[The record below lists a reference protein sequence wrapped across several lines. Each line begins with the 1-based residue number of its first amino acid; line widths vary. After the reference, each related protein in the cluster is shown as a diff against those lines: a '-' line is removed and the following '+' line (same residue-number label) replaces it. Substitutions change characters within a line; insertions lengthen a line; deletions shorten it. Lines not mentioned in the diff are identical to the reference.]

1 MEKKRD
7 FLSLFDVSD
16 RELASLIRRAEELRF
31 LRQMREPHASRP
43 GRMLALIFEKAST
56 RTRVSFEV
64 AIAEL
69 GGHAVVLG
77 RNDSQLGRGEPIKD
91 TARVMAGYCH
101 GIMVRTFGHEGVLE
115 LARYARVPVINGL
128 SDLLHPCQVLADL
141 QTVYSHLAHLAD
153 RANPA
158 DLTHSAS
165 LRGAEVALASA
176 PDVLSVLRSVRYAW
190 VGDGNNMANTW
201 IEAAGLLGLDLA
213 LACPKGYEPN
223 PDVLGRARATRKGSI
238 QLTHD
243 AREAVAGRHVLST
256 DVFASMGK
264 EDEVEARRKAFAG
277 YCLDAKLLAAADA
290 RAIVMHCL
298 PAHRGEEITD
308 EVIEGSASV
317 VWQEAENRLHAQKA
331 LLEWLL
337 P

>member
-1 MEKKRD
+1 MMMTTKRD

-16 RELASLIRRAEELRF
+16 VELAALIRRAEELRF
-31 LRQMREPHASRP
+31 LRRMGEAHATRP

-64 AIAEL
+64 AMTEL

-91 TARVMAGYCH
+91 TARVMARYCH
-101 GIMVRTFGHEGVLE
+101 AIMVRTFGHEGAQE
-115 LARYARVPVINGL
+115 LAAYASVPVINGL
-128 SDLLHPCQVLADL
+128 TDLLHPCQVLADL
-141 QTVYSHLAHLAD
+141 QTVYAHIAERD
-153 RANPA
+153 SGAA
-158 DLTHSAS
+158 GATTGSAS
-165 LRGAEVALASA
+165 
-176 PDVLSVLRSVRYAW
+176 DVLSVLRGVRYAW

-201 IEAAGLLGLDLA
+201 VEAAGLLGLDLA
-213 LACPKGYEPN
+213 LACPNSYEPN
-223 PDVLGRARATRKGSI
+223 QDVLARAKRTGKGKI
-238 QLTHD
+238 HITHD
-243 AREAVAGRHVLST
+243 PREAVAGRHVIST

-264 EDEVEARRKAFAG
+264 EEEAEARRRAFVG
-277 YCLDAKLLAAADA
+277 YCVDQALVATADP
-290 RAIVMHCL
+290 RAIVLHCL

-337 P
+337 R

>member
-1 MEKKRD
+1 MDKKRD

-16 RELASLIRRAEELRF
+16 VELAMLIRRAEELRF
-31 LRQMREPHASRP
+31 LRQMREPHATRP

-64 AIAEL
+64 AIEEL
-69 GGHAVVLG
+69 GGHAVIIG

-91 TARVMAGYCH
+91 TARVMARYCH
-101 GIMVRTFGHEGVLE
+101 GIMVRTFAHEGAQE
-115 LARYARVPVINGL
+115 LAKYASVPVINGL
-128 SDLLHPCQVLADL
+128 TDLLHPCQVLADL
-141 QTVYSHLAHLAD
+141 QTVYAHVAG
-153 RANPA
+153 RTPA
-158 DLTHSAS
+158 
-165 LRGAEVALASA
+165 GQA

-201 IEAAGLLGLDLA
+201 VEAAGLLGLDLA
-213 LACPKGYEPN
+213 LACPKNYEPST
-223 PDVLGRARATRKGSI
+223 DVLARARGTGKGRI
-238 QLTHD
+238 HLTQD
-243 AREAVAGRHVLST
+243 PREAVASRHILST

-264 EDEVEARRKAFAG
+264 ETEVEARRKAFVG
-277 YCLDAKLLAAADA
+277 YCLDRKLVGAADA
-290 RAIVMHCL
+290 QAIVLHCL

-308 EVIEGSASV
+308 EVIEGPASV

>member
-16 RELASLIRRAEELRF
+16 AEFASLIRRAEELRF

-69 GGHAVVLG
+69 GGHAIVMG

-91 TARVMAGYCH
+91 TARVMARYCH
-101 GIMVRTFGHEGVLE
+101 GIMVRTFGHDRVEE
-115 LARYARVPVINGL
+115 LARYASVPVINGL
-128 SDLLHPCQVLADL
+128 TDLLHPCQVLADL
-141 QTVYSHLAHLAD
+141 QTVYAHVAD
-153 RANPA
+153 RQS
-158 DLTHSAS
+158 SATTS
-165 LRGAEVALASA
+165 PSASA
-176 PDVLSVLRSVRYAW
+176 PDVLTVLRSVRYAW

-213 LACPKGYEPN
+213 LACPAEYQPSA
-223 PDVLGRARATRKGSI
+223 DVLARARATGKGRI
-238 QLTHD
+238 HLTHD
-243 AREAVAGRHVLST
+243 PREAVAGRHVLST

-264 EDEVEARRKAFAG
+264 EDEAEARRKAFTG
-277 YCLDAKLLAAADA
+277 YCLDAKLVAAADA
-290 RAIVMHCL
+290 KAIVMHCL

-308 EVIEGSASV
+308 EVIESPASV

-331 LLEWLL
+331 LLEWIL

>member
-1 MEKKRD
+1 MATKRD
-7 FLSLFDVSD
+7 FLSLYDVTD
-16 RELASLIRRAEELRF
+16 VELAALIRRAEELRF

-64 AIAEL
+64 AISEL

-91 TARVMAGYCH
+91 TARVMARYCH
-101 GIMVRTFGHEGVLE
+101 AIMVRTFGHDRVKE
-115 LARYARVPVINGL
+115 LATYASVPVINGL
-128 SDLLHPCQVLADL
+128 TDLLHPCQVLADL
-141 QTVYSHLAHLAD
+141 QTVYAHFAQ
-153 RANPA
+153 
-158 DLTHSAS
+158 HAS
-165 LRGAEVALASA
+165 NGNAA
-176 PDVLSVLRSVRYAW
+176 PDVLPVLRSVRYAW

-213 LACPKGYEPN
+213 LACPKAYEPN
-223 PDVLGRARATRKGSI
+223 AEILARSQSDGKARI
-238 QLTHD
+238 HLTQD
-243 AREAVAGRHVLST
+243 PREAVAGRHVLST

-264 EDEVEARRKAFAG
+264 EDEAEARRQAFAG
-277 YCLDAKLLAAADA
+277 YCLDKQLLAAAA
-290 RAIVMHCL
+290 AKAVVLHCL

-308 EVIEGSASV
+308 EVIEGPASI

-337 P
+337 V

>member
-16 RELASLIRRAEELRF
+16 VEFASLIRRAEELRF

-43 GRMLALIFEKAST
+43 NRMLALIFEKAST

-64 AIAEL
+64 AITEL
-69 GGHAVVLG
+69 GGHAIVMG

-91 TARVMAGYCH
+91 TARVMARYCH
-101 GIMVRTFGHEGVLE
+101 GIMVRTFGHDRVEE
-115 LARYARVPVINGL
+115 LARYASVPVINGL
-128 SDLLHPCQVLADL
+128 TDLLHPCQVLADL
-141 QTVYSHLAHLAD
+141 QTVYGHLANRESLA
-153 RANPA
+153 AP
-158 DLTHSAS
+158 
-165 LRGAEVALASA
+165 A
-176 PDVLSVLRSVRYAW
+176 PDVLTILRSVRYAW

-201 IEAAGLLGLDLA
+201 IEAAGLLGLDLT
-213 LACPKGYEPN
+213 LACPKAYQPSAE
-223 PDVLGRARATRKGSI
+223 VLGRARATGKGRI
-238 QLTHD
+238 QLTQD
-243 AREAVAGRHVLST
+243 AREAVTGRQVLST

-264 EDEVEARRKAFAG
+264 EDEVEARRKAFVG
-277 YCLDAKLLAAADA
+277 YCLDGKLVAAADPK
-290 RAIVMHCL
+290 AIVMHCL

-308 EVIEGSASV
+308 EVIESPASV

>member
-16 RELASLIRRAEELRF
+16 AEFAALVRRAEELRF

-64 AIAEL
+64 ATAEL
-69 GGHAVVLG
+69 GGHAVVIG
-77 RNDSQLGRGEPIKD
+77 RNDSQLGRGEPLKD
-91 TARVMAGYCH
+91 TARVMARYCH
-101 GIMVRTFGHEGVLE
+101 GIMVRTFGHDRVEE
-115 LARYARVPVINGL
+115 IARFSSVPVINGL

-141 QTVYSHLAHLAD
+141 QTVYAHV
-153 RANPA
+153 ANRQTNP
-158 DLTHSAS
+158 S
-165 LRGAEVALASA
+165 LSA
-176 PDVLSVLRSVRYAW
+176 PDVLAVLRGLRYAW

-201 IEAAGLLGLDLA
+201 VEAAGLLGLDLA
-213 LACPKGYEPN
+213 LACPKGYQPH
-223 PDVLGRARATRKGSI
+223 PDVLARARGTGKGRI
-238 QLTHD
+238 QLTQD
-243 AREAVAGRHVLST
+243 PREAVAGRDVLST

-264 EDEVEARRKAFAG
+264 EDEVETRRKAFAG
-277 YCLDAKLLAAADA
+277 YCLDTGLLAAANPNP
-290 RAIVMHCL
+290 IVLHCL

-308 EVIEGSASV
+308 EVIEGPASV

-331 LLEWLL
+331 LIEWLL

>member
-16 RELASLIRRAEELRF
+16 VELCMLIRRAEELRF
-31 LRQMREPHASRP
+31 LRNRREPHATRP

-77 RNDSQLGRGEPIKD
+77 KSDSQLGRGEPIKD
-91 TARVMAGYCH
+91 TARVMARYCH
-101 GIMVRTFGHEGVLE
+101 GIMVRTFGHDGVEE
-115 LARYARVPVINGL
+115 LARYSSVPVINGL
-128 SDLLHPCQVLADL
+128 TDLLHPCQVLADL
-141 QTVYSHLAHLAD
+141 QTVYARFAAAH
-153 RANPA
+153 
-158 DLTHSAS
+158 
-165 LRGAEVALASA
+165 GSA
-176 PDVLSVLRSVRYAW
+176 PDVLSVLRSLRYGW

-201 IEAAGLLGLDLA
+201 VEAAGLLGLDLV
-213 LACPKGYEPN
+213 LACPPGYAPN
-223 PDVLGRARATRKGSI
+223 AEVVARARATGRGKI
-238 QLTHD
+238 HVTLD
-243 AREAVAGRHVLST
+243 PVEAVAGRHVLST

-264 EDEVEARRKAFAG
+264 EDESEARRRDFDG
-277 YCLDAKLLAAADA
+277 YGITGELLAAADA
-290 RAIVMHCL
+290 KAIVLHCL

-308 EVIEGSASV
+308 EIIEGPASV